1 MAQSGNWSQ
10 QVGLSTNFTQIDET
24 AKTISIT
31 TPTDLALLADM
42 FTDGRG
48 VKGGYAGWTITLTN
62 DIDLSEHVWDMP
74 IGSEHGGEG
83 GGNWY
88 QFIGTFDG
96 GGHTISGFLTDS
108 EPLFGYV
115 GTTATVK
122 NVLIADA
129 KVSRISNCGA
139 LVGINLGSVTNCAV
153 ATTVTVT
160 AYDNKNHDTPYN
172 LGLIVGQNRGTVT
185 GYVALGT
192 VSDGGIQYC
201 NALGGIVGYNNG
213 GTSGTYFGGI
223 AGANYIKVSNCLYIG
238 ATVQGKEYVGAIAG
252 YTGNVDPQRNLYRG
266 LMTGFGGDLSQP
278 AVATGVGM
286 GGYNSG
292 NVLKDYENYATQAF
306 RRASKPDGIGEVVET
321 YGEGEGITVYE
332 NGLYYDGAYYSSEKL
347 ALQDNADNSSLIS
360 SSEADADVVISG
372 RTLYK
377 DGRWNTICLP
387 FAVKRAGSIFANA
400 TVKTLQNSTYDEATG
415 TLTLN
420 FTNNN
425 PATLEA
431 GKPYIVKWNSTEAA
445 ELRDPVFLGV
455 TLTDELQPVENAAVI
470 FQGHYSP
477 LNIASGDKATLCL
490 STANQMALPEADTT
504 IGAFRCSL
512 HLKALE
518 GIGALDILQ
527 LVNMVLG
534 KTEQTAN
541 GDTRVSIADITTLI
555 DQRVNGGAKVI
566 KGNAGLTLGTS
577 GDNWR

>member
-1 MAQSGNWSQ
+1 MALWLHNFLSNRPPAADWRSFTGFKH
-10 QVGLSTNFTQIDET
+10 VG
-24 AKTISIT
+24 A
-31 TPTDLALLADM
+31 
-42 FTDGRG
+42 
-48 VKGGYAGWTITLTN
+48 
-62 DIDLSEHVWDMP
+62 
-74 IGSEHGGEG
+74 
-83 GGNWY
+83 
-88 QFIGTFDG
+88 
-96 GGHTISGFLTDS
+96 
-108 EPLFGYV
+108 
-115 GTTATVK
+115 
-122 NVLIADA
+122 
-129 KVSRISNCGA
+129 
-139 LVGINLGSVTNCAV
+139 
-153 ATTVTVT
+153 
-160 AYDNKNHDTPYN
+160 
-172 LGLIVGQNRGTVT
+172 
-185 GYVALGT
+185 
-192 VSDGGIQYC
+192 
-201 NALGGIVGYNNG
+201 IVGYNWGAQIENCHVASDVTVAAVVGNAEYHGGITGYINNG
-213 GTSGTYFGGI
+213 GSVHGCTSAASITAPASNNRSTSGTYFGGI

-387 FAVKRAGSIFANA
+387 FAVKRAGSIFADA

-431 GKPYIVKWNSTEAA
+431 GKPYIVKWNSTEAT

-455 TLTDELQPVENAAVI
+455 TLTDELQPVENAAVT

-477 LNIASGDKATLCL
+477 LSIASGDKTTFCL
-490 STANQMALPEADTT
+490 NTADQLALPEADAT

-518 GIGALDILQ
+518 GISALDILQ
-527 LVNMVLG
+527 LVDMVLG
-534 KTEQTAN
+534 KTEQTANADVN